1 MSEFTLIVEN
11 LRALRRVRF
20 APPRGVSVL
29 VGPNG
34 AGKTTLLLSFKF
46 IRASLERSPTEAFN
60 TTFGGTGNLLSS
72 SAKSEEEFS
81 FGIDLEDLSWR
92 LSFSQ
97 AASEMEGA
105 MRESLRNGS
114 EVIFEKSNLGTF
126 HRGEKLPPYSDLLG
140 LDVLN
145 RAGKSDAHV
154 ERILD
159 LIRGFTFFYDP
170 DLVRLRKSGSNF
182 SMNKHLSS
190 RGENAFAMLDK
201 WHSRREHRDRYDFV
215 VDGLTAAFPKLCKD
229 IDFDKAGNT
238 VFVRIYRPDNEQ
250 PFPISSEA
258 NGLLSM
264 LVLLCDIAAAEPGG
278 LVAIDEPENALHPFA
293 IRQLVRQ
300 ADSWAMAHD
309 LSVVFSTHSPV
320 LLNCFN
326 SSPGLINLVRDTDP
340 STPVRLDEIKNR
352 EWLNNFCLGELYEHD
367 EFGSNDG
374 EA

>member
-46 IRASLERSPTEAFN
+46 IRTALERSPTVAFN
-60 TTFGGTGNLLSS
+60 TAFGGTGNLLSS
-72 SAKSEEEFS
+72 SASSEDEFS
-81 FGIDLEDLSWR
+81 FGIDLEDISWR
-92 LSFSQ
+92 LAFSQ
-97 AASEMEGA
+97 AASEMEST
-105 MRESLRNGS
+105 MRESLRNGN
-114 EVIFEKSNLGTF
+114 ETVFEKTNLGTF
-126 HRGEKLPPYSDLLG
+126 HRGEKMPPYPDLLG
-140 LDVLN
+140 LNVLN
-145 RAGKSDAHV
+145 RAGTDDADV
-154 ERILD
+154 DRICE
-159 LIRGFTFFYDP
+159 LIRGFTFFYNP
-170 DLVRLRKSGSNF
+170 DLVRLRKSGSD
-182 SMNKHLSS
+182 SSVNKHLSS

-201 WHSRREHRDRYDFV
+201 WHSRREHRDRYQFV
-215 VDGLTAAFPKLCKD
+215 VDGLKAAFPKLCKD

-238 VFVRIYRPDNEQ
+238 VFARIYRPDNEQ

-264 LVLLCDIAAAEPGG
+264 LVLLCDIASAEPGG

-293 IRQLVRQ
+293 IRELVRQ
-300 ADSWAMAHD
+300 ADSRALSHD
-309 LSVVFSTHSPV
+309 ISVVFSTHSPV
-320 LLNCFN
+320 VLNCFN
-326 SSPGLINLVRDTDP
+326 SSPGLINLVRDTDA
-340 STPVRLDEIKNR
+340 SIPVRLDEIKNR
-352 EWLNNFCLGELYEHD
+352 KWLNNFCLGELYEHD